1 MKERLLLCYSDSG
14 TDGCC
19 ILGFW
24 IYDMLLKLTCMFL
37 DERPSQQMSHV
48 ALSKWETLNV
58 KANNDTEAD
67 VAIALSDEWRER
79 VRVSMETQVL
89 AGLC

>member
-1 MKERLLLCYSDSG
+1 
-14 TDGCC
+14 
-19 ILGFW
+19 
-24 IYDMLLKLTCMFL
+24 MLLKLTCMFL
-37 DERPSQQMSHV
+37 DERPSQQTSHV